1 MNTTDNTPSS
11 AGRTDNWQNYSFRH
25 LWNDYKPEA
34 LFLLVLSACVAVGHV
49 LAYFIPLRFITDIL
63 LPVQHGANIAVC
75 MVGAWLLFR
84 HSDGLRIRKACAY
97 VLVVW
102 GLANAGLLT
111 QDYVFHLPVLRIGSA
126 ALNAYM
132 LFVCNFLGWIL
143 LVYPT
148 ETLRPGW
155 LNVKRAMSQLLPLV
169 ALVVLDYCVPVDLR
183 VIISMYPVV
192 LFVLV
197 ITHLHAYKV
206 WCEENYSSMEHIDVQ
221 WIVRYLLMVLVL
233 GLSYLYVA
241 VSDNPG
247 RVVTQNALLF
257 FMFAYS
263 IEQILFR
270 RDPWSNVR
278 GEDVRDTE
286 EIQDEEAQD
295 EEARSTKVTYAQRD
309 ELEHWL
315 EAEKPYL
322 NPDFKLMDMRAVLP
336 INRTYL
342 SQFINDT
349 YGCSFYQFVNKYRI
363 EEAKRQMQDHPDWKM
378 ADVAAQ
384 SGFSSQAVFS
394 QVFSKETGMSPRE
407 WRKTACPK
415 EDI

>member
-1 MNTTDNTPSS
+1 
-11 AGRTDNWQNYSFRH
+11 
-25 LWNDYKPEA
+25 
-34 LFLLVLSACVAVGHV
+34 
-49 LAYFIPLRFITDIL
+49 
-63 LPVQHGANIAVC
+63 
-75 MVGAWLLFR
+75 
-84 HSDGLRIRKACAY
+84 
-97 VLVVW
+97 
-102 GLANAGLLT
+102 
-111 QDYVFHLPVLRIGSA
+111 
-126 ALNAYM
+126 M